1 MKRLAT
7 VVIALAFIAAGC
19 GSSTSGSST
28 SPSGTPT
35 KPTFSAALLPSN
47 EVPPITNAE
56 SSGTGTATITF
67 DTTTS
72 GGNVTAASVT
82 FVANLTGFPA
92 GTTVILGHIHKAP
105 AGVAGGVVISANVT
119 ATPLATGTGTL
130 TLSNASADPAV
141 VQDILN
147 NPSQYYFN
155 LHSTLNPGGFV
166 RGQLSRVQ

>member
-1 MKRLAT
+1 MKRLCA
-7 VVIALAFIAAGC
+7 VSIAFAFVAAGC
-19 GSSTSGSST
+19 GSSST
-28 SPSGTPT
+28 SPSSTAPT
-35 KPTFSAALLPSN
+35 KPTFTATLSPAN

-56 SSGTGTATITF
+56 SSGSGTATITF
-67 DTTTS
+67 DVTKDAA
-72 GGNVTAASVT
+72 GNVTAATIT

-92 GTTVILGHIHKAP
+92 GTTVTLGHIHKAP

-119 ATPLATGTGTL
+119 STPLANGSGSL
-130 TLSNASADPAV
+130 VLSNTSPDLAI

-155 LHSTLNPGGFV
+155 LHSTLNPGGFA

>member
-7 VVIALAFIAAGC
+7 ALIALAFIAAGC
-19 GSSTSGSST
+19 GSSTSPSST
-28 SPSGTPT
+28 TPT
-35 KPTFSAALLPSN
+35 KPTFTATLLPAN

-72 GGNVTAASVT
+72 GGNVTAATVA

-92 GTTVILGHIHKAP
+92 GTTVTLGHIHKAP

-119 ATPLATGTGTL
+119 ATPLANGTGTL
-130 TLSNASADPAV
+130 TLSNSQPDVAV
-141 VQDILN
+141 VHDMRHNQ
-147 NPSQYYFN
+147 SQYTFN
-155 LHSTLNPGGFV
+155 LHSTLTPDGLHSA
-166 RGQLSRVQ
+166 QLSRTQ

>member
-7 VVIALAFIAAGC
+7 ALIALAFIAAGC
-19 GSSTSGSST
+19 GSSTSPSST
-28 SPSGTPT
+28 TPT
-35 KPTFSAALLPSN
+35 KPTSTATLLPAN

-72 GGNVTAASVT
+72 GGNVTAATVT

-92 GTTVILGHIHKAP
+92 GITITAGHIHKAA
-105 AGVAGGVVISANVT
+105 AGVAGNVVISTNVT

-130 TLSNASADPAV
+130 TLSNASPDVAV

-155 LHSTLNPGGFV
+155 LHSTLNPGGFT

>member
-1 MKRLAT
+1 MKRLST
-7 VVIALAFIAAGC
+7 TVIALAFVAAGC
-19 GSSTSGSST
+19 GSSTS
-28 SPSGTPT
+28 PSGPT
-35 KPTFSAALLPSN
+35 KPTFSAQLLPSN
-47 EVPPITNAE
+47 EVPPISNAE
-56 SSGTGTATITF
+56 SSGSGSATITF

-82 FVANLTGFPA
+82 FVANLTGFPP
-92 GTTVILGHIHKAP
+92 GTTVTLGHIHKAP

-130 TLSNASADPAV
+130 TLSNATPDIAV

>member
-7 VVIALAFIAAGC
+7 ALIALAFIAAGC
-19 GSSTSGSST
+19 GSSTSPSST
-28 SPSGTPT
+28 TPT
-35 KPTFSAALLPSN
+35 KPTFTATLLPAN

-72 GGNVTAASVT
+72 GGNVTAATVT

-92 GTTVILGHIHKAP
+92 GTTVTLGHIHKAP

-130 TLSNASADPAV
+130 TLSNASPDVAV
-141 VQDILN
+141 VQDVLN